1 MCFVFLFLKILACLF
16 VWRILSMIRVF
27 HKLPKCQFLFHGSVL
42 LGSEPNSYCLAVCI
56 LLDSLILRAFI
67 ISRISTGILFS
78 VIKCTIMY
86 LCVVTEAVL
95 ASVVYEFHH
104 LPSKFKIIVV
114 TYNVHFNFVFNN
126 VMIISWVASNCYLPC
141 TFACSEV
148 CNIMY
153 LNRSLA
159 ICLAVSFASTVS
171 LWANESIALF

>member
-42 LGSEPNSYCLAVCI
+42 LGSEPDSYCLAVCI

-67 ISRISTGILFS
+67 ISRISTGILFR

-114 TYNVHFNFVFNN
+114 TYNVHL
-126 VMIISWVASNCYLPC
+126 YLTMQWLFLELPQTAICPC

-159 ICLAVSFASTVS
+159 ICMAVSFASTVS

>member
-1 MCFVFLFLKILACLF
+1 
-16 VWRILSMIRVF
+16 MIRVF

-67 ISRISTGILFS
+67 ISRISTGILFR

-95 ASVVYEFHH
+95 AFVVYEFHH

-114 TYNVHFNFVFNN
+114 TYNVHL
-126 VMIISWVASNCYLPC
+126 YL
-141 TFACSEV
+141 T
-148 CNIMY
+148 M
-153 LNRSLA
+153 
-159 ICLAVSFASTVS
+159 
-171 LWANESIALF
+171 